1 MSDFALTA
9 ILIVCIGLLVVIFAV
24 YFDRVRMS
32 FRNMKPLTVTLLVL
46 ILLAAIVFL
55 CFRLFG
61 PRGEDGIFTE
71 NKEAQSVGT
80 EDYDEE
86 SLLNQCLSEATAGNV
101 EGDLS
106 IYIKVSGERINIG
119 SREFKDE
126 GELKEF
132 LGLLVK
138 TDSRYV
144 LVDDYALAST
154 FEDVR
159 EVLKS
164 VGIRYTETAE

>member
-1 MSDFALTA
+1 MSNFALTA

-32 FRNMKPLTVTLLVL
+32 LRNMKPLTVALLVL

-55 CFRLFG
+55 SFRLFG
-61 PRGEDGIFTE
+61 PRGEGSIFAE

-80 EDYDEE
+80 EDYNEE

-101 EGDLS
+101 EGDFS
-106 IYIKVSGERINIG
+106 VYIKVTGERINIG
-119 SREFKDE
+119 SREFKDDE
-126 GELKEF
+126 ELKEF
-132 LGLLVK
+132 LGLLVR

-144 LVDDYALAST
+144 LVDDYASART
-154 FEDVR
+154 FENVR
-159 EVLKS
+159 GVLES